1 MSDIHRLGVDIA
13 KNSFFIHAVDS
24 NEKTVWKGEY
34 RRKNWVAAVVKRVPT
49 TAVIG
54 IEACGAAHYWA
65 RTLQSYG
72 YTVKL
77 IAPQF
82 VKPYV
87 KSNKNDA
94 LDAEAI
100 CEALGRPN
108 MRFVTIKTV
117 SQQDTQALHRVR
129 EDLMKQRTAKVN
141 QIRGLVGEY
150 GLVAPVGICAIK
162 KSIPM
167 WLEDADNNLTSD
179 FRYMLSL
186 LQEDLELLNNR
197 IITITDLIKAQL
209 LESSEAKQLLKVA
222 GIGPIVCSALV
233 TSLGDGKSFRKGRD
247 FAASLGLVP
256 RQHSSGGK
264 NTLLG
269 ISKRGNAYLR
279 KLLVHGAR
287 SAYRVSHKKNDKLS
301 CWIQHLLKTKH
312 PNTVVVALANKLARI
327 AWAIVSKGHDYN
339 EQLAAG

>member
-1 MSDIHRLGVDIA
+1 MNDISRVGVDIA

-34 RRKNWVAAVVKRVPT
+34 RRKNWIQSIVKRVST
-49 TAVIG
+49 EAVIG

-65 RTLQSYG
+65 RTLQHYG
-72 YTVKL
+72 YKVKL

-87 KSNKNDA
+87 KTNKNDA

-108 MRFVTIKTV
+108 MRFVAIKTV

-150 GLVAPVGICAIK
+150 GLVAPVGISAIK
-162 KSIPM
+162 KAIPL
-167 WLEDADNNLTSD
+167 WLEDAENNLTSD
-179 FRYMLSL
+179 FRYLLSL
-186 LQEDLELLNNR
+186 LHEDLETLNTR
-197 IITITDLIKAQL
+197 ITLITEQITVQVLTFP
-209 LESSEAKQLLKVA
+209 EAKPLLKVT
-222 GIGPIVCSALV
+222 GIGPIICSALM
-233 TSLGDGKSFRKGRD
+233 TSLGDGKHFKKGRD

-279 KLLVHGAR
+279 KLLVHGVR

-327 AWAIVSKGHDYN
+327 AWAMISKGHDYN
-339 EQLAAG
+339 EQLAAS